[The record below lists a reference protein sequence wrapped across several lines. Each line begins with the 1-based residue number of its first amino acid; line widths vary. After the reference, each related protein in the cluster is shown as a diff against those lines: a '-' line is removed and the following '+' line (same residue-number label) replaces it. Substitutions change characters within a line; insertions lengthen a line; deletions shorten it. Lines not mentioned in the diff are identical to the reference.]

1 MCLAVIDIAFNFC
14 RKKIKVKINDEEKSI
29 IMQALLE
36 KRNKQLKENRPTEP
50 VNELLEKI
58 IKK

>member
-1 MCLAVIDIAFNFC
+1 M
-14 RKKIKVKINDEEKSI
+14 KKFKIKINDEEKSLI
-29 IMQALLE
+29 IQALLE
-36 KRNKQLKENRPTEP
+36 KRNQQLKENRPAEP